1 MRRLIVLVATVCV
14 CVAWSAQAQDE
25 ESSALRQ
32 ALRDLSHDGVLMN
45 LSAHPDDEDGAS
57 LALYRKRYGVRTYS
71 VLFTRG
77 EGGQNEK
84 GPELYEELG
93 VLRSLETERAGRI
106 LGTEVHFLNL
116 LDFGY
121 SKTASEAFRKWG
133 GQEEVLRRVVYA
145 IRKFKPDVIF
155 TNHNTIDGHGHHQ
168 AVAITALAAFDAAA
182 DSSYFP
188 EQLRE
193 PGIALWQPRK
203 LFFRAFGRFEG
214 AADVANPIN
223 DIDPVRGISYLDIAS
238 EALREHKTQGLDRAN
253 LRAFTRG
260 KSLYRLV
267 RTNSLYDQDSTN
279 FFAGINLFHDPSTM
293 PLRPVRAALDLL
305 RPSLASDSMLTIAS
319 SVCAACD
326 SLRASGRLSV
336 LARRMVSHW
345 EEEAGELAAR
355 LCGLRAEFTLRDSI
369 VVRRQRVPCDLT
381 IECPG
386 CALGSVKWSFS
397 LPQGW
402 LMQEES
408 GTAPEITSYRDRRE
422 FTLTVGDSAQVTLPK
437 TVTQY
442 RSLERR
448 EELAGRL
455 TVTVNGRPIAL
466 GVRPGIQVA
475 PGQLIAVTPRSAGVL
490 RTRVRSGVTL
500 AYAVTNFLP
509 HKTAGRIGIRA
520 PSGWTADNAA
530 FVIGQEDST
539 ARGQLTVRPPDGVAP
554 GEYVIHVRTELASEA
569 VVIRVIDAA
578 VAPGIA
584 LGIVRSYDTTLE
596 SAASTL
602 GLPYTMV
609 TDDDLASGNLGR
621 FTTIVIDIRAY
632 LVREALRNNNRRLLA
647 YVRAGGNLVVMYQR
661 EAEWKPEYAPAP
673 FQITRRRVCDE
684 EAPVT
689 ILAPDH
695 PLLTTPNVIGEG
707 DWRDWKQERAVY
719 VPGDVPADYVQL
731 LASGDPDE
739 PQLTTAYLVAR
750 SGEGS
755 YIYTSF
761 VWYRE
766 LKDGNAGAFR
776 CFANMLSY
784 RARRTVHP

>member
-1 MRRLIVLVATVCV
+1 MRLRSLVVVTLLFGAAGFTR
-14 CVAWSAQAQDE
+14 AQNDPAPD
-25 ESSALRQ
+25 LRQ
-32 ALRDLSHDGVLMN
+32 ALRDLSHDGVLMD

-57 LALYRKRYGVRTYS
+57 LALYRMRYGVRAYS

-93 VLRSLETERAGRI
+93 VRRSRETESAGRI

-145 IRKFKPDVIF
+145 IRKLKPDVIF

-203 LFFRAFGRFEG
+203 LFFRAFGRFEQ
-214 AADVANPIN
+214 AADLSNAIN
-223 DIDPVRGISYLDIAS
+223 DTDRTRGVTYLDIAS
-238 EALREHKTQGLDRAN
+238 EALREHRTQGLDRAN

-267 RTNSLYDQDSTN
+267 RSNSLYEQDSTN
-279 FFAGINLFHDPSTM
+279 FFSGINLFHDPSTAR
-293 PLRPVRAALDLL
+293 LLPVRAALNLL
-305 RPSLASDSMLTIAS
+305 HPSMSSDSTLAIVS
-319 SVCAACD
+319 SVFAACD
-326 SLRASGRLSV
+326 SLRATGRLSV
-336 LARRMVSHW
+336 LARRMIGHW
-345 EEEAGELAAR
+345 EEEAGGLAAR
-355 LCGLRAEFTLRDSI
+355 LCGLQARITLHDSV
-369 VVRRQRVPCDLT
+369 VVRRQRVPCELVVSS
-381 IECPG
+381 PG
-386 CALGSVKWSFS
+386 CTLGSVHWSFS

-402 LMQEES
+402 LMEEEA
-408 GTAPEITSYRDRRE
+408 GAAPETTRELDRRK
-422 FTLTVGDSAQVTLPK
+422 FTLTVGESAQVTLPK

-448 EELAGRL
+448 EELMGHVSMTL
-455 TVTVNGRPIAL
+455 NGRHIVV
-466 GVRPGIQVA
+466 GVRPRIEIA
-475 PGQLIAVTPRSAGVL
+475 PAQLIAVTPRSAGIL
-490 RTRVRSGVTL
+490 RSRVRSGVSL
-500 AYAVTNFLP
+500 AYAVTNYLP

-520 PSGWTADNAA
+520 PAGWSADNAA
-530 FVIGQEDST
+530 FVIEQEDSV
-539 ARGQLTVRPPDGVAP
+539 ARGQLSVRPPDGVAP
-554 GEYVIHVRTELASEA
+554 GEYVIHIRTELASES
-569 VVIRVIDAA
+569 VVISVIDAE
-578 VAPGIA
+578 VAPGIS
-584 LGIVRSYDTTLE
+584 LGIVKSYDTTLE
-596 SAASTL
+596 SAAATL
-602 GLPYTMV
+602 GLEYALV
-609 TDDDLASGNLGR
+609 TDEDLARGNLGR
-621 FTTIVIDIRAY
+621 FSTIVIDIRAY
-632 LVREALRNNNRRLLA
+632 LVREALRNNNGRLLD
-647 YVRAGGNLVVMYQR
+647 YVRRGGNLVVMYQR

-673 FQITRRRVCDE
+673 FQVTRRRVCDE
-684 EAPVT
+684 DAPVT
-689 ILAPDH
+689 MLAPDH
-695 PLLTTPNVIGEG
+695 PLLTVPNRIGEN
-707 DWRDWKQERAVY
+707 DWRGWKQERAVY
-719 VPGDVPADYVQL
+719 VPGNVPADYVQL
-731 LASGDPDE
+731 LSSGDPDE
-739 PQLTTAYLVAR
+739 QPLTTAYLATR

-784 RARRTVHP
+784 RAGRTAHP